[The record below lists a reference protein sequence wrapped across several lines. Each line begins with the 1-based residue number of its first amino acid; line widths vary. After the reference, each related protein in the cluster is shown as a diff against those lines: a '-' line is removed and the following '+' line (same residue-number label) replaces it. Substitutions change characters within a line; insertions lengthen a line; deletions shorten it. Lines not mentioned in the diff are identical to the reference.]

1 MANSEHLVM
10 SQLYKYRQEKFKLE
24 KLLKKV
30 QQDIEDLR
38 KEYQDPKRQEMHQKY
53 MTESWDLPCCYRAPF
68 MYKKSDYDEAISK
81 KETDLVDLGLG

>member
-53 MTESWDLPCCYRAPF
+53 MTESWDLPC
-68 MYKKSDYDEAISK
+68 
-81 KETDLVDLGLG
+81 